1 MNSLPGTI
9 SYPVIKIDGKNN
21 RIIRV
26 DDPVIEEITLALF
39 LNGQEL
45 VIMSASAG
53 EEEFLAVGFL
63 AAEGIIKEA
72 GEIKSI
78 EADRINGIIR
88 VETYKIETLPEKL
101 FLKRR
106 LSACRGKG
114 RNEFSFTGDD
124 SSIKKTTG
132 SVFLSPRE
140 IMAYSQML
148 EDNSGLFHTTG
159 GVHGGALAENG
170 RFILHS
176 FDVGRHNV
184 FDKIYG
190 RCLLEG
196 IPAHNKTMVFTGRVS
211 TEIIIKLSK
220 MNIPVI
226 IACSAPT
233 SLALDMAEA
242 LDITVVGFARGERM
256 NIYTHP
262 HRVLTRIFNA
272 DSTEEA
278 H

>member
-1 MNSLPGTI
+1 MTRLSGTI

-21 RIIRV
+21 EIIRV
-26 DDPVIEEITLALF
+26 DDPVIEEIALSLF
-39 LNGQEL
+39 LNEREL
-45 VIMSASAG
+45 TTMSASAG
-53 EEEFLAVGFL
+53 EEEFLAAGFL

-78 EADRINGIIR
+78 EADRVNGIIR
-88 VETYKIETLPEKL
+88 VETHKEDAVPEKL
-101 FLKRR
+101 FLKRS
-106 LSACRGKG
+106 LAACCGKG
-114 RNEFSFTGDD
+114 RKEFSFTGDD
-124 SSIKKTTG
+124 STLKKTTG
-132 SVFLSPRE
+132 AVCLTLRE
-140 IMAYSQML
+140 IMTYSQML
-148 EDNSGLFHTTG
+148 EDNSRLFHATG

-170 RFILHS
+170 RFVLLS
-176 FDVGRHNV
+176 FDIGRHNV

-196 IPAHNKTMVFTGRVS
+196 IPTQNKTMVFTGRVS
-211 TEIIIKLSK
+211 AEILIKLSK

-262 HRVLTRIFNA
+262 HRVIY
-272 DSTEEA
+272 
-278 H
+278 